1 MIEGHYNG
9 PHNRSSP
16 PDLQFNYGGRFWD
29 IGFGVNTVVP
39 GGPLKGL
46 RLSAEWL
53 NPVMTIPTA
62 ISSSVR
68 ERSGPT
74 RPCRSN
80 PSMNG
85 VRRCEPADAVQFFWT
100 MQAPPSERSS
110 AQSLM
115 ASARLSAPIW
125 TIYKIAAPPAQ
136 IALRLHEGFTLAEQ
150 RLMPRSQPGELGECL
165 RLGERGRDMD
175 APRAPG
181 PARR

>member
-1 MIEGHYNG
+1 MRTSPAIGWATSFRPRRGAATVSPTSASLRGLYTEQSVIEGHYNG
-9 PHNRSSP
+9 PHNHSSP

-46 RLSAEWL
+46 RLSAEGS
-53 NPVMTIPTA
+53 NPSWTIPTA

-74 RPCRSN
+74 PPCRSN

-110 AQSLM
+110 AQSFV
-115 ASARLSAPIW
+115 ASARLSAPIC
-125 TIYKIAAPPAQ
+125 TI
-136 IALRLHEGFTLAEQ
+136 
-150 RLMPRSQPGELGECL
+150 
-165 RLGERGRDMD
+165 
-175 APRAPG
+175 
-181 PARR
+181 